1 MIDLLA
7 RMAKDDQQVA
17 FDLSY
22 LAKTSCYLLGLQVR
36 NWLVFLRFQLDLE
49 ESSKTTQSLAAK
61 ISV

>member
-1 MIDLLA
+1 
-7 RMAKDDQQVA
+7 MAKGDQQVA